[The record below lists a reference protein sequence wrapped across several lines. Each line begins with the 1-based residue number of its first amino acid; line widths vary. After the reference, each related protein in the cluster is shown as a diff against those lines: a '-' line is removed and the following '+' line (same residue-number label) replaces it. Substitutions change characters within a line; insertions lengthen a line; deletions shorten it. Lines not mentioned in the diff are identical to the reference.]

1 VKKRHK
7 KKAGKRGRGLPNMVL
22 RGQSGPKI
30 TFKRNEKVG
39 YEIYRKY
46 FLKEAVLIGTVRKDR
61 MFNLWCAFKW
71 EPEEEK
77 RGGTK
82 VYAKGGKTRIAAVR
96 ALLAL
101 L

>member
-1 VKKRHK
+1 MRKARKRTRK
-7 KKAGKRGRGLPNMVL
+7 PGLPNMVL

-30 TFKRNEKVG
+30 TFKKNTDYG

-46 FLKEAVLIGTVRKDR
+46 FLKSPKLIGTVRKDR
-61 MFNLWCAFKW
+61 TFNLWCAFKW

-82 VYAKGGKTRIAAVR
+82 VYAKGGKTRAAAVR